1 MVSYANITK
10 QYGVKYFSIGN
21 EPDLYPDA
29 TGSTKGIPGYTAAA
43 YCASAQLY
51 AAAMKAVDP
60 TIKIV
65 GPDLSWKY
73 QSGANDWL
81 TPILT
86 TCGSV
91 FDIVTIH
98 RYPLDPTLTTIA
110 NAAADAPKLRGVI
123 AHVQAILQST
133 GNGSKPLAITECNIT
148 WDGTPAKSILPASP
162 GTVPAGL
169 WAADTFGVG
178 LESGLWASIFWS
190 TREGWTLGLFAPGG
204 GTPSPQPEYW
214 ALDLYATHFGPTLLQ
229 ASTTAAG
236 VRAYASRNLAN
247 DGTQLIV
254 VNWNDA
260 PAKLTFN
267 VERADPVDGGAD
279 IDAAVEVDATATIDG
294 AASIDATVGD
304 DATIAAPS
312 FVLPPLSVGAIE
324 IPDIGTASAWTYGE
338 TQHQSNVGPQ
348 PLLGM

>member
-1 MVSYANITK
+1 
-10 QYGVKYFSIGN
+10 
-21 EPDLYPDA
+21 
-29 TGSTKGIPGYTAAA
+29 
-43 YCASAQLY
+43 
-51 AAAMKAVDP
+51 
-60 TIKIV
+60 
-65 GPDLSWKY
+65 
-73 QSGANDWL
+73 
-81 TPILT
+81 
-86 TCGSV
+86 
-91 FDIVTIH
+91 VTIH

-110 NAAADAPKLRGVI
+110 NAAADAPKLAGVI
-123 AHVQAILQST
+123 AHVQSILQST

-169 WAADTFGVG
+169 WAADAFGVG

-190 TREGWTLGLFAPGG
+190 TREGWMLGLFAPGS

-214 ALDLYATHFGPTLLQ
+214 ALDLYATHFGPTLLS

-254 VNWNDA
+254 VNWNDTSA
-260 PAKLTFN
+260 RLTFN
-267 VERADPVDGGAD
+267 VERTDPVDGGAD
-279 IDAAVEVDATATIDG
+279 IDAAADVDATASMDG

-304 DATIAAPS
+304 DASVSDDASMGAPT

-338 TQHQSNVGPQ
+338 TQHQASVGPQ
-348 PLLGM
+348 PLPGM